1 MGFNFFLPGGVK
13 PKMEL
18 GAEAVEEYEIKEE
31 LVVARPKTEESMLCT
46 RRKQVLHLFV
56 NGVFLLSIQQK

>member
-1 MGFNFFLPGGVK
+1 
-13 PKMEL
+13 MEL